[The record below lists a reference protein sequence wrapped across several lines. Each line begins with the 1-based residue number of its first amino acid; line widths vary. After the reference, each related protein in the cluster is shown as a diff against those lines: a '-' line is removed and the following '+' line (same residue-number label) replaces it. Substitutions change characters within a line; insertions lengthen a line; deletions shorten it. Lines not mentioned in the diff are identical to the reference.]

1 MQWHYP
7 VSFSLLEKARTHFVT
22 VYLQAWNQP
31 AGDRPR
37 RDFWLIVSQSC
48 ACHSPRTIL
57 ATASIFA
64 KLVLYQLLLKCTKC
78 QYGELT
84 VSLLYSAQEN
94 TRHAHHASVSRNLN
108 QKMSMNLLDTTNWC
122 SNFYYQQ
129 ENEVF
134 NLICR
139 YGIVYQ
145 KGYLDSGP
153 VVSVV
158 TTKLKG
164 AYELSDNSSEW
175 QQNCPDT
182 QLYGA
187 VLDHTD
193 LVVPPQVSMWD
204 MTSTVCDQI
213 LIIICINTH
222 WDTAVTSPL

>member
-1 MQWHYP
+1 
-7 VSFSLLEKARTHFVT
+7 
-22 VYLQAWNQP
+22 
-31 AGDRPR
+31 
-37 RDFWLIVSQSC
+37 
-48 ACHSPRTIL
+48 
-57 ATASIFA
+57 
-64 KLVLYQLLLKCTKC
+64 
-78 QYGELT
+78 
-84 VSLLYSAQEN
+84 
-94 TRHAHHASVSRNLN
+94 
-108 QKMSMNLLDTTNWC
+108 MNLLDTTNWC